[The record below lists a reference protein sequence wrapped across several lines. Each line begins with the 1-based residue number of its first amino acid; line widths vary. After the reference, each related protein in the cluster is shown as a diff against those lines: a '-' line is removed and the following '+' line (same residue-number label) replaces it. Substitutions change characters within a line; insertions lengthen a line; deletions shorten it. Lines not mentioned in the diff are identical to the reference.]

1 MFVTKTIILVLLFT
15 VAPMLHAQNLSD
27 YQWKNRLVIL
37 VDEGLETEAIRSQ
50 FKAIVSKPDE
60 LIERDILLFQL
71 TPKTIVLSNGEKAK
85 LSVNETY
92 STLSITKNFKG
103 ILLIGKDGG
112 IKLKK
117 PFEVNTA
124 DIFALID
131 GMPMR
136 KSEIKKSRGN

>member
-1 MFVTKTIILVLLFT
+1 
-15 VAPMLHAQNLSD
+15 MLHAQNLSD

-92 STLSITKNFKG
+92 SSLSIPKNFKG

>member
-1 MFVTKTIILVLLFT
+1 
-15 VAPMLHAQNLSD
+15 MLHAQNLSD

-37 VDEGLETEAIRSQ
+37 VDEDLRTDAIRSQ
-50 FKAIVSKPDE
+50 FKTFASKPDE

-71 TPKTIVLSNGEKAK
+71 TPKTIALSNGEKAK
-85 LSVNETY
+85 LSANETY
-92 STLSITKNFKG
+92 SSLSIPKNYKG
-103 ILLIGKDGG
+103 VILVGKDGG

-117 PFEVNTA
+117 TFEVTSA

-136 KSEIKKSRGN
+136 RSEARNRQGS

>member
-1 MFVTKTIILVLLFT
+1 
-15 VAPMLHAQNLSD
+15 MLHAQNLSD